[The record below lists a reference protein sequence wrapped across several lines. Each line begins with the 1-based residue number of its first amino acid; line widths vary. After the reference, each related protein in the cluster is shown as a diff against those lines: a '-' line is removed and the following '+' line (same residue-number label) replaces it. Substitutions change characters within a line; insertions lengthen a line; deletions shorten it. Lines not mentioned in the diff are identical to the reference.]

1 MGKQKIKKNVLLIFS
16 KDVMYNPV
24 IYKLAA
30 DYRIIFN
37 VLEAKIFPR
46 QEGRL
51 ILQLMGTEKQIEE
64 GVKYLEDE
72 GVKVEILAEKIKRDE
87 DMCVHCG
94 ACLAVCRSDALLYDK
109 ESAKV
114 VFFAEHCVA
123 CGLCEMVCPVG
134 AVKTASIDMEVT

>member
-51 ILQLMGTEKQIEE
+51 ILQLMGTEKQIYE

-134 AVKTASIDMEVT
+134 AVKTASIDMEVG